1 MSYLKIKNVSKS
13 YDIKKV
19 LNNIS
24 LEIEEGEFLCLLG
37 PSGCGKTT
45 LLRIIA
51 GLEDINE
58 GYIYLQDKDITDV
71 EPYKRGFG
79 IVFQSYALF
88 PNMTA
93 YNNIAFPLKEK
104 KMSKD
109 HIDKKVNE
117 VLKIVDLKS
126 EAHKYP
132 RQLSGGQ
139 QQRIAIARAI
149 ALEPKF
155 LLLDEPMSAL
165 DAKVRNKLRLD
176 IKKFQKDLNITTI
189 MVTHDQEEAITMADK
204 IAILNDGDIMQ
215 FGTPQEIYQN
225 PKNLFTA
232 NFIGDTN
239 SFEYED
245 YILTVRPEHV
255 NLKNSNDI
263 NANAK
268 VESIEF
274 RGSSI
279 RVELREIL
287 KENNIISD
295 ISIKD
300 WANLNLSE
308 GDLVNI
314 NINEKYYLKYPKV
327 KGA

>member
-1 MSYLKIKNVSKS
+1 MSYLRIVNVFKS
-13 YDIKKV
+13 YDEKRV
-19 LNNIS
+19 LNDIS
-24 LEIEEGEFLCLLG
+24 LEVEKGEFLCLLG

-51 GLEDINE
+51 GLEDINK
-58 GYIYLQDKDITDV
+58 GSVYLQNQEITCL
-71 EPYKRGFG
+71 EPSKRGFG

-93 YNNIAFPLKEK
+93 YKNIAFPLKQKKLTKEK
-104 KMSKD
+104 
-109 HIDKKVNE
+109 IDEKVNK
-117 VLKIVDLKS
+117 VLEIVGLKA

-132 RQLSGGQ
+132 REMSGGQ

-165 DAKVRNKLRLD
+165 DAKVRNKLRMDL
-176 IKKFQKDLNITTI
+176 KKLQKELGITTI

-204 IAILNDGDIMQ
+204 IVVLNGGNVMQ
-215 FGTPQEIYQN
+215 IGTPEEIYQN

-232 NFIGDTN
+232 KFIGDTN
-239 SFEYED
+239 SFEHD
-245 YILTVRPEHV
+245 DCIVTVRPEFV
-255 NLKNSNDI
+255 NLEKSDEI
-263 NANAK
+263 YFDA
-268 VESIEF
+268 VVSQIEF

-279 RVELREIL
+279 RVELKQKL
-287 KENNIISD
+287 KDSYVISD

-300 WANLNLSE
+300 WINLNLKE
-308 GDLVNI
+308 GDLVSI
-314 NINEKYYLKYPKV
+314 NIDDKHYLKYPRV

>member
-117 VLKIVDLKS
+117 VLEIVGLKS

-245 YILTVRPEHV
+245 YILTVRPEYV

-279 RVELREIL
+279 RVELRYIL